1 MIKKRKSYTAEEKAK
16 IALEALSESRTS
28 SELTSQYSVHSSQ
41 IAKWKK
47 HLKLHIADL
56 FRDKRNQDKVEHEA
70 LVEELYKE
78 IGRLKVK
85 CEWLKKKSS
94 LFK

>member
-1 MIKKRKSYTAEEKAK
+1 MSKKRKNYTAEEKAK
-16 IALEALSESRTS
+16 IALEALSESYTS
-28 SELTSQYSVHSSQ
+28 SELTSRYGVHSSQ

-47 HLKLHIADL
+47 HLKLHISDL
-56 FRDKRNQDKVEHEA
+56 FRDKRNQDKVAHEA

-78 IGRLKVK
+78 IGRLKVE

-94 LFK
+94 VFK